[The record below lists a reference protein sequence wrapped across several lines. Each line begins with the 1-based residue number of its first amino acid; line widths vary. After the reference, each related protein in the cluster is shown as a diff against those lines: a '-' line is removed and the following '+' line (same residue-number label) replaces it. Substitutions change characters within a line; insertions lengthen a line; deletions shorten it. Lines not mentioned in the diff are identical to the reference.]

1 MEQTFGYD
9 LSRTCDEIR
18 PGYRHVET
26 CKQTV
31 PEAIFSHKRPRR
43 ARKPRRGLF
52 VILLQ
57 NLCTFSAE
65 RRKCGNRL
73 I

>member
-31 PEAIFSHKRPRR
+31 PEAILSHKRTPAGTQATPGFFLSFCCKIPALSR
-43 ARKPRRGLF
+43 
-52 VILLQ
+52 Q
-57 NLCTFSAE
+57 NAE
-65 RRKCGNRL
+65 NAETA
-73 I
+73 

>member
-26 CKQTV
+26 CQQTV
-31 PEAIFSHKRPRR
+31 PEAILSHKRPRR
-43 ARKPRRGLF
+43 HASHAGVLF

-57 NLCTFSAE
+57 NPCTFSAE

>member
-26 CKQTV
+26 CQQTV
-31 PEAIFSHKRPRR
+31 PEAILSHKRPRR
-43 ARKPRRGLF
+43 HASHAGVLF
-52 VILLQ
+52 VILL
-57 NLCTFSAE
+57 
-65 RRKCGNRL
+65 
-73 I
+73 